1 MEEKARVMQMAFTYG
16 EAARAAGVSEALIR
30 KLVAT
35 GKLRMVKINRCVRI
49 PRHALV
55 RLCGGTTRERGGQ

>member
-1 MEEKARVMQMAFTYG
+1 MEARDPVMQMAFTYG

-35 GKLRMVKINRCVRI
+35 GKLRMVKINRCARI
-49 PRHALV
+49 PRYALV
-55 RLCGGTTRERGGQ
+55 RLCGGTTNEK